1 VRAGFWNAVL
11 LAGFGPEI
19 RVAHVE
25 LKQNYILRR
34 LARSDRP
41 VYERLLRDLQ
51 PRPLERGARLSTAR
65 DRAEWVYFVESGI
78 VSLVAGTS
86 SGQSLEVALVG
97 NEGVAGF
104 SDALGGHRL
113 PYRLTV
119 QLPGLA
125 YRVGTE
131 IIRRHVFSCTA
142 LHELL
147 MGYSQFLMHQLT
159 QSAVCSRFH
168 SSVQRLARWLL
179 LTSERAGTN
188 RLPLTHEVV
197 AQMVGAPR
205 SAVTQAAA
213 ELRRKGII
221 EYGRGLITI
230 RNVRRLHRISCECF
244 DAVSSAAARR
254 SI

>member
-1 VRAGFWNAVL
+1 MAY
-11 LAGFGPEI
+11 
-19 RVAHVE
+19 VE
-25 LKQNYILRR
+25 LTQYHVLRQ
-34 LARSDRP
+34 LARADRG
-41 VYERLLRDLQ
+41 VYGRLLGDLQ
-51 PRPLERGARLSTAR
+51 PTPLERGALLGTAR
-65 DRAEWVYFVESGI
+65 DGTDWVYFVDSGI
-78 VSLVAGTS
+78 VSLVAGTR

-97 NEGVAGF
+97 REGVAGF
-104 SDALGGHRL
+104 SDALGPHRL

-125 YRVGTE
+125 YRIGTN
-131 IIRRHVFSCTA
+131 IIREHVFSCTA

-147 MGYSQFLMHQLT
+147 MGYSQFLMYQLT

-179 LTSERAGTN
+179 LTSARAGTN
-188 RLPLTHEVV
+188 RFQLTHEVV

-221 EYGRGLITI
+221 EYRRGLITI
-230 RNVRRLHRISCECF
+230 RNLKRLHRSSCECF
-244 DAVSSAAARR
+244 EIVSSASARR
-254 SI
+254 